1 MLKVIVRHSRKLAS
15 FLTTLHRAPS
25 NPFTSAVVR

>member
-1 MLKVIVRHSRKLAS
+1 MLKTIVRHSRKLAS
-15 FLTTLHRAPS
+15 FLTALHRSLS